1 MALHSFSLA
10 KTCGIIGY
18 GAFFWGL
25 GVLSIRHCGTCMF
38 QTNLSRSLTMTA
50 IVPAAYTV
58 IRLTEAVF
66 SLNVQDTLA
75 AVALGIGA
83 ASILDGIAYTWFPSA
98 YECPELQKKDPLA
111 ACTISRYGS
120 GSSLFFVGAALT
132 MLVFM

>member
-1 MALHSFSLA
+1 MALHNFSLA

-18 GAFFWGL
+18 SAFFGGL
-25 GVLSIRHCGTCMF
+25 GILTIRHGGTYMF
-38 QTNLSRSLTMTA
+38 QTNLSRSISVAA
-50 IVPAAYTV
+50 IVPVSYAL

-66 SLNVQDTLA
+66 SLNAQGTLA

-83 ASILDGIAYTWFPSA
+83 ACILDGIAHTWFPSA
-98 YECPELQKKDPLA
+98 FENPELQKKNPLA

-120 GSSLFFVGAALT
+120 GWLLFFAGATLT